1 MHFIMPEQTNYTI
14 FPLGD
19 AAVTVDFG
27 NNIDEAINQR
37 VLSLFHLL
45 KNNFIP
51 GIIELVPAYS
61 SLTIYYDMLAVRK
74 NNPQHSSAYDALKE
88 KIGEKLQKPIEQPDI
103 LSLLI
108 KIPVCYDEEFA
119 PDIDELVTTKNITV
133 DELIRIHTSKTYSVY
148 MLGFLPGFTYM
159 GKVDDEISMPRKI
172 NPRQRVEA
180 GSVGIAGHQTGIYP
194 LPSPGGWQIIGRTPM
209 KLFDA
214 NIDELTLLKPGNHVQ
229 FYSISKDEF
238 NSY

>member
-1 MHFIMPEQTNYTI
+1 MPQQTNYTI

-19 AAVTVDFG
+19 AAVTIDFG
-27 NNIDEAINQR
+27 NTIDEAINKH

-45 KNNFIP
+45 KTNFMP

-61 SLTIYYDMLAVRK
+61 SLTIYYDMLTVKK
-74 NNPQHSSAYDALKE
+74 NNPQHSSAHDAMKE
-88 KIGEKLQKPIEQPDI
+88 KIAEKLQEPIEEQAS

-108 KIPVCYDEEFA
+108 KVPVCYDKVFA
-119 PDIDELVTTKNITV
+119 PDTDELIATKNITV
-133 DELIRIHTSKTYSVY
+133 DELIRLHTSKTYSVY

-159 GKVDDEISMPRKI
+159 GKLDDEIAMPRKI
-172 NPRQRVEA
+172 NPRQHVEA

-214 NIDELTLLKPGNHVQ
+214 NRDELTPLKPGDQVQ